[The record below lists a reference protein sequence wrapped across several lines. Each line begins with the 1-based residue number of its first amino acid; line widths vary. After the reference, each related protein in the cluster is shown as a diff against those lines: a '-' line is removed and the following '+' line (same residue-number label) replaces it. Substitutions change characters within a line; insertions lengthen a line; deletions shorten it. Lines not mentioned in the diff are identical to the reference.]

1 MNTVSFWRLGHQ
13 TAISLCLGSS
23 TASGWCVVVVSTGC
37 WQQHLEHRS
46 SDGASACGATEPC
59 RLARHNLRLTSLVPP
74 VASLHKDSRKL
85 DKVLITRDPLD
96 SNSYLPGVLIIRP
109 TGLEC
114 VTISDTSPKPGL
126 LGPDLLSHWQK
137 QTNKTKNNKQ
147 KTSSLKGCSQEKV
160 ISNSLMGQANRLISS
175 RSEQQDLDQAARF
188 VDGNP
193 FCFSDAPAV
202 RLRLCHCPASAAP
215 FCRWKFLSYSVP
227 QPYSVK

>member
-85 DKVLITRDPLD
+85 DKVTPAPWIAIAPPWSAHHQTSR
-96 SNSYLPGVLIIRP
+96 
-109 TGLEC
+109 TGANP
-114 VTISDTSPKPGL
+114 ISDTALS
-126 LGPDLLSHWQK
+126 LGCLAQICFHTGKNK
-137 QTNKTKNNKQ
+137 QTKQ
-147 KTSSLKGCSQEKV
+147 KMTNKK
-160 ISNSLMGQANRLISS
+160 
-175 RSEQQDLDQAARF
+175 
-188 VDGNP
+188 P
-193 FCFSDAPAV
+193 HP
-202 RLRLCHCPASAAP
+202 
-215 FCRWKFLSYSVP
+215 
-227 QPYSVK
+227 